1 MQPFSKV
8 SKAEVAIAYMHK
20 NWKKLTSLY
29 TNWQTTKKERFNW
42 SVGLS

>member
-20 NWKKLTSLY
+20 NWKKLTSY
-29 TNWQTTKKERFNW
+29 TQTGKRPKK
-42 SVGLS
+42 SVLTGV